1 MQSAQLLHMARVE
14 ILSLKSE
21 ESVRISAHLGNRRP
35 DESKTKHIHQTNSST
50 GDGNWE
56 GHSEVSGDD
65 LGGAKAFGPWKCRLD
80 LNNLEHAAIWHYM
93 IWYDMIWYDMI
104 LCTNLDGNASWHFS
118 LGLGSLCS
126 CIICRQTL
134 RWKSGRRWHSLWTL
148 SCIFSQKGLGGSRW
162 KSARSRY
169 CIYMIN

>member
-56 GHSEVSGDD
+56 GHWDVAQVSGDD
-65 LGGAKAFGPWKCRLD
+65 LGVRRHLD
-80 LNNLEHAAIWHYM
+80 P
-93 IWYDMIWYDMI
+93 
-104 LCTNLDGNASWHFS
+104 
-118 LGLGSLCS
+118 GSV
-126 CIICRQTL
+126 
-134 RWKSGRRWHSLWTL
+134 
-148 SCIFSQKGLGGSRW
+148 
-162 KSARSRY
+162 A
-169 CIYMIN
+169 